1 MKKMH
6 ILAFIAIIAG
16 ISILIIGSEDVTTYS
31 NFSEITDPDQSIK
44 IVGTLDKDKELVYN
58 PEENP
63 NLFTFYMQDKKG
75 TSKKVLL
82 NKPKP
87 QDFERSESLVVTG
100 KLVGEEF
107 IASEIL
113 MKCPSKY
120 KDEEIRIRAEI

>member
-1 MKKMH
+1 MH